1 MNEIIFISRALGSLV
16 SIYLELR
23 FAFCCRRWRYIF
35 APLPVLTGKVWFW
48 MNSFQLRCFENIVKF
63 KPDGLA
69 WNAFISAAGWLSMY
83 LLCIHGNQ
91 GYVEDLQRVWGAFCC
106 ACAKKVCS
114 ARSAPFGYFQRAFAG
129 FQLSDRHLSVILFGK
144 GWKSMTSLPPFL
156 TLWILVEFAGSSD
169 EDILMI
175 KVRTKREKRP
185 KTWSLRFDLLTI
197 KMCTWD
203 YKPWRLVLRC
213 WFLTSM
219 NHEVVCRG
227 DREEFVTIIEQNYLT
242 FSGS

>member
-1 MNEIIFISRALGSLV
+1 MIARRSELSCFVVNISR
-16 SIYLELR
+16 
-23 FAFCCRRWRYIF
+23 
-35 APLPVLTGKVWFW
+35 
-48 MNSFQLRCFENIVKF
+48 
-63 KPDGLA
+63 
-69 WNAFISAAGWLSMY
+69 
-83 LLCIHGNQ
+83 
-91 GYVEDLQRVWGAFCC
+91 GAFCC

-114 ARSAPFGYFQRAFAG
+114 ARSAPFRYFQRAFAG
-129 FQLSDRHLSVILFGK
+129 FQLSDRHLSMILFGK

-219 NHEVVCRG
+219 NHEVVCGG
-227 DREEFVTIIEQNYLT
+227 DRLQEGKYFKWSPITWDSNDTIEVYYPILLCAST
-242 FSGS
+242 G

>member
-1 MNEIIFISRALGSLV
+1 MSLRGGWKSKTIV
-16 SIYLELR
+16 FSERNSTINS
-23 FAFCCRRWRYIF
+23 
-35 APLPVLTGKVWFW
+35 
-48 MNSFQLRCFENIVKF
+48 MNSKSKVLDRWYFWYILSEFVAHRWNISSR
-63 KPDGLA
+63 
-69 WNAFISAAGWLSMY
+69 IQS
-83 LLCIHGNQ
+83 
-91 GYVEDLQRVWGAFCC
+91 RGAFCC

-114 ARSAPFGYFQRAFAG
+114 ARSAPFRYFQRAFAG

-197 KMCTWD
+197 KMCTRD
-203 YKPWRLVLRC
+203 YKPWRLVLRGV
-213 WFLTSM
+213 WRRSWDIRFD
-219 NHEVVCRG
+219 NR
-227 DREEFVTIIEQNYLT
+227 R
-242 FSGS
+242 

>member
-1 MNEIIFISRALGSLV
+1 MLAERLQSLSVIKDRAEGYFV
-16 SIYLELR
+16 
-23 FAFCCRRWRYIF
+23 AH
-35 APLPVLTGKVWFW
+35 APMK
-48 MNSFQLRCFENIVKF
+48 I
-63 KPDGLA
+63 
-69 WNAFISAAGWLSMY
+69 
-83 LLCIHGNQ
+83 
-91 GYVEDLQRVWGAFCC
+91 
-106 ACAKKVCS
+106 CS
-114 ARSAPFGYFQRAFAG
+114 ARSVPLWYFQRAFAG

-213 WFLTSM
+213 WCLTSM
-219 NHEVVCRG
+219 NHEVMCGG
-227 DREEFVTIIEQNYLT
+227 DREIFVTMIEGRQFDLILLQIWNKIALSLRWPPSFKY
-242 FSGS
+242 FK